1 MLKKKSLISFI
12 ILVILTVSA
21 LIVFIFN
28 SFHTT
33 FIANYFYPGAEKYT
47 SPKLMNEICESK
59 LQKLNNTIVN
69 SLDTKQVDG
78 ILITKYVVK
87 ITKDFNEDQ
96 TKKNINE
103 MYEECLITYKDLLK
117 EKVLIN
123 FEIDL
128 LNKVS
133 IFKAKDYVKQNT
145 LDEIFM
151 QYFMKKVRG
160 DKTAHNYDMNQ
171 VRSTYNKI
179 RNDIFGEN
187 VKAIDK
193 QINSFREKQKY
204 DLMNKSIERQK
215 YEVSYFIQ
223 EKSINDL
230 LSKIFL
236 SIFFLICFFILSY
249 LFFLQIRMIR

>member
-1 MLKKKSLISFI
+1 
-12 ILVILTVSA
+12 
-21 LIVFIFN
+21 
-28 SFHTT
+28 
-33 FIANYFYPGAEKYT
+33 
-47 SPKLMNEICESK
+47 
-59 LQKLNNTIVN
+59 
-69 SLDTKQVDG
+69 
-78 ILITKYVVK
+78 
-87 ITKDFNEDQ
+87 
-96 TKKNINE
+96 

-117 EKVLIN
+117 EKVFIN

-128 LNKVS
+128 LNDVS

-160 DKTAHNYDMNQ
+160 DKTAHNYDINQ

-204 DLMNKSIERQK
+204 DLMNKNIERQK

-223 EKSINDL
+223 EKSINDF
-230 LSKIFL
+230 LSKNFSID
-236 SIFFLICFFILSY
+236 IFFNMFFHFELFIFFTNSY
-249 LFFLQIRMIR
+249 DQIIF